1 MMLIDQKEGHLNAK
15 GLKISIVASRFNNL
29 LVEELINGAVDCFLR
44 HGGNKEDLEIIR
56 VPGSWEIPLAVKKIA
71 VRKDRDAIVAL
82 GALIRGETPHFDYIA
97 SEVTKGLASISLEN
111 QVPVTYGVITAD
123 DLIQAVERS
132 GTKQGNK
139 GWEAML
145 SAIEMANL
153 LRNI

>member
-1 MMLIDQKEGHLNAK
+1 MEQKEGHLNAK
-15 GLKISIVASRFNNL
+15 GLKISVVASRFNNL
-29 LVEELINGAVDCFLR
+29 LVDELIRGAVDCFLR
-44 HGGNKEDLEIIR
+44 HGGHEEDIEIIR

-71 VRKDRDAIVAL
+71 KRKNRDAVVAL

-97 SEVTKGLASISLEN
+97 SEVTKGLASVSLESEI
-111 QVPVTYGVITAD
+111 PVTYGVITAD
-123 DLIQAVERS
+123 DLIQAIERS

-153 LRNI
+153 LKNI